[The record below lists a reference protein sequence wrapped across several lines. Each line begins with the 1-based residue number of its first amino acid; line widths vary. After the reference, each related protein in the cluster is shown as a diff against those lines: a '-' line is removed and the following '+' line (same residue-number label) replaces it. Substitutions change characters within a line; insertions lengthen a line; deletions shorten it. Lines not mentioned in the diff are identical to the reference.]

1 MNITQRSLTK
11 DQVLC
16 REGDDDT
23 DLYLIE
29 EGEVLVCIRKGSQVT
44 PIAYL
49 GVGEFI
55 GELSFFD
62 GLARGADII
71 ATRPTK
77 LSVIPAESLRNQFP
91 SWIGILGKVLASKI
105 RHMDNIIRQNG
116 IKKSKDQSVKPIE
129 ISEQTR
135 LFRILTK

>member
-1 MNITQRSLTK
+1 MNIQQKSLTK
-11 DQVLC
+11 DEVLC
-16 REGDDDT
+16 REGDNNT

-62 GLARGADII
+62 GLPRGADIV
-71 ATRPTK
+71 ATSPTK
-77 LSVIPAESLRNQFP
+77 LSIIPAESLRDQFP
-91 SWIGILGKVLASKI
+91 SWIGTLGQVLASKI

-116 IKKSKDQSVKPIE
+116 IKKSKNQSVKPIE
-129 ISEQTR
+129 IGEQTR
-135 LFRILTK
+135 LIKISAK